1 MHYRGGVWRNAYHLD
16 QIDTGLR
23 DRRERGGLNGIKHVS
38 IYLATRVLPCFTEW
52 YKIIYVNKTKIVP
65 LYLYNMLTYE
75 ALAFW
80 IMADGNK
87 IGRGLTLQTQC
98 FTVKEC
104 VFIVSILI
112 HKFDLKCSIHMQ
124 INQPV
129 IFISAKSIKKIKA
142 KLLPYFSPF
151 MIYKID
157 G

>member
-1 MHYRGGVWRNAYHLD
+1 
-16 QIDTGLR
+16 
-23 DRRERGGLNGIKHVS
+23 
-38 IYLATRVLPCFTEW
+38 
-52 YKIIYVNKTKIVP
+52 
-65 LYLYNMLTYE
+65 MLTYE

-142 KLLPYFSPF
+142 KLLPYFAPF